1 MNWYASV
8 LRPAAKRVIQ
18 VLVGPKTLNSEFTA
32 EEVDQAKQDFFHIVL
47 KQLNGMLESAKPTGN
62 KFLCTPL
69 EMTAVDIVFYNE
81 ISTVLIL
88 SKIKLR
94 KKEFPNVFAWVSSM
108 SEVAEISECDE
119 KLLDVLMKY
128 ELD

>member
-1 MNWYASV
+1 
-8 LRPAAKRVIQ
+8 
-18 VLVGPKTLNSEFTA
+18 
-32 EEVDQAKQDFFHIVL
+32 
-47 KQLNGMLESAKPTGN
+47 MLESAKPTGN

-94 KKEFPNVFAWVSSM
+94 KKEFPNVFAWVSQM
-108 SEVAEISECDE
+108 AEVAEISECDE
-119 KLLDVLMKY
+119 KLLEVMVKY

>member
-1 MNWYASV
+1 MIA
-8 LRPAAKRVIQ
+8 
-18 VLVGPKTLNSEFTA
+18 PKAFGDTSFSA
-32 EEVDQAKQDFFHIVL
+32 EEIDKAKTDFFKVVL
-47 KQLNGMLESAKPTGN
+47 KQLNVMLESAKPQGN

-69 EMTAVDIVFYNE
+69 ELTAVDIVFYNE

-88 SKIKLR
+88 SKIKLH
-94 KKEFPNVFAWVSSM
+94 KKEFPNLFAWVTSI

-119 KLLDVLMKY
+119 KLLDVLVKY

>member
-1 MNWYASV
+1 
-8 LRPAAKRVIQ
+8 
-18 VLVGPKTLNSEFTA
+18 
-32 EEVDQAKQDFFHIVL
+32 
-47 KQLNGMLESAKPTGN
+47 MLESAKPQGN

-69 EMTAVDIVFYNE
+69 ELTAVDIVFYNE

-88 SKIKLR
+88 SKIKLH
-94 KKEFPNVFAWVSSM
+94 KKEFPNLFAWVTSI

-119 KLLDVLMKY
+119 KLLDVLVKY

>member
-1 MNWYASV
+1 M
-8 LRPAAKRVIQ
+8 
-18 VLVGPKTLNSEFTA
+18 VGPKAFGNTQFSA
-32 EEVDQAKQDFFHIVL
+32 EDVDSAKTDFFQVVL
-47 KQLNGMLESAKPTGN
+47 KQLNCMLDSAKPQGN

-69 EMTAVDIVFYNE
+69 ELTAVDIVFYNE

-88 SKIKLR
+88 SKIKLH
-94 KKEFPNVFAWVSSM
+94 KKEFPNLFAWVTSV

-119 KLLDVLMKY
+119 KLIDVLVKY